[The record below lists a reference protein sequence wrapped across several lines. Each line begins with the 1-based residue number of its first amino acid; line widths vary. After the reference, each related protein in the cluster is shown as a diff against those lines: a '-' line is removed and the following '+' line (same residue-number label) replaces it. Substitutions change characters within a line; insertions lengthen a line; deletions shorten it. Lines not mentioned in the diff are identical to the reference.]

1 MSKCKFCGQNAGFF
15 KSFHKEC
22 ELSYILGKVDIR
34 NKISNAITSTVDFSS
49 CENEINNIAHTS
61 FIPDSEISE
70 LYSFGFFSAVETFL
84 EDGIISVEEE
94 QKINDFKKHFKLDQD
109 ILDKYGSIQKVCKAL
124 ILRDIFENKT
134 SLTSRIVIEG
144 TLPFLLQKDETLLW
158 VFKNVEFYELQTKTT
173 FEGSSQGL
181 SIKIAQGLYYRTS
194 SFKVTL

>member
-1 MSKCKFCGQNAGFF
+1 MGFF

-34 NKISNAITSTVDFSS
+34 NKISNTITSTVDFSS